1 MNEVKFIIDLGS
13 TFTKVV
19 VVDFKSDEILCCTRA
34 PSTVN
39 VDVMI
44 GLREAI
50 EKAKKAIGIKQVNRE
65 DMLAC
70 SSAAGGL
77 KMVCVGLVPTLSLKA
92 GNLAA
97 LGAGAKLLKTYSHE
111 LTSNEVAEIE
121 NILPDIILLVGGT
134 DGGNKSVVLH
144 NAKMLSSAR
153 TKAVIVVACNKATQN
168 ESKTIL
174 EGAGKKVR
182 LAKNVMP
189 EIRKLEVDSCR
200 EVIRRVFVNNIVKA
214 KGMGKVKEM
223 IKEVIMPTPTAV
235 LNATKIIA
243 EGVDGEAGVGEL
255 MVVDVGGATTDVH
268 SVARGDPVEGVNYQ
282 DLLPEPYAKR
292 TVEGDIGIRYNMET
306 LLKLGKRKKL
316 LTEDDMKIANS
327 FSNSNKVPE
336 NEDEALVDM
345 KLARVATEVAVERHV
360 GKIETWYGPTG
371 KNLMQKG
378 KDLRSLSSIIGTG
391 GPIIFARDPKMVLK
405 GALFNKDNP
414 NLLKPR
420 SPKFFIDDHYILYAV
435 GVLATLEPKK
445 ALRIA
450 KKFIMKL

>member
-1 MNEVKFIIDLGS
+1 MNKVKFIIDLGS
-13 TFTKVV
+13 TFTKVAV
-19 VVDFKSDEILCCTRA
+19 IDFKNDEILCCTRA

-121 NILPDIILLVGGT
+121 NILPDIISLVGGT
-134 DGGNKSVVLH
+134 DGGNKNVVLH
-144 NAKMLSSAR
+144 NAKMLSSAG
-153 TKAVIVVACNKATQN
+153 TKAIIVVACNKATQN
-168 ESKTIL
+168 EAKTIL

-200 EVIRRVFVNNIVKA
+200 EVIRKVFVNNIVKA

-243 EGVDGEAGVGEL
+243 EGVDGEAGLGEL
-255 MVVDVGGATTDVH
+255 MVVDIGGATTDVH
-268 SVARGDPVEGVNYQ
+268 SVARGAPVEGVLYQ

-292 TVEGDIGIRYNMET
+292 TVEGDIGIRYNLET
-306 LLKLGKRKKL
+306 LLKLGKRKGL
-316 LTEDDMKIANS
+316 LTDDDMKIANS

-391 GPIIFARDPKMVLK
+391 GPVIFARDPKMVLK

-414 NLLKPR
+414 NLLKPQ

-450 KKFIMKL
+450 KKYIRKL